1 MSTTVSYKGNTIAT
15 LDNETK
21 TLTTKGTWLED
32 DIEITDEKSGGEVL
46 VVDTEDSNGGTIRE
60 ITLTE
65 GVNLEGA
72 KTVTPSST
80 QQIITPS
87 QGYSG
92 FNSVIVGAGIPTLNT
107 MSFTDVRGVKI
118 DIDSDW
124 FNSYDYILLVPDIT
138 LSSSDWVYRSADS
151 MTNDTTSGNY
161 TSNSISTMDER
172 WVTII
177 TKSPLNTQQYGG
189 VTNGW
194 HPNGVSFTMES
205 YLYFYTYSS
214 NKTMSGTFN
223 IYGVTV

>member
-1 MSTTVSYKGNTIAT
+1 MSTTVNYKGNTIAT

-32 DIEITDEKSGGEVL
+32 DIEIKDTSSGSSL
-46 VVDTEDSNGGTIRE
+46 VIVDTPDAHGGTIRE
-60 ITLTE
+60 ITNQSTVSLQ
-65 GVNLEGA
+65 GG
-72 KTVTPSST
+72 KTVSPTTSQQVIEPDTGYDGFSS
-80 QQIITPS
+80 I
-87 QGYSG
+87 
-92 FNSVIVGAGIPTLNT
+92 IVGSGIPTLNT

-177 TKSPLNTQQYGG
+177 TKSPSNTQQYAG
-189 VTNGW
+189 VSNGW
-194 HPNGVSFTMES
+194 HANGASFTIES